1 MQKIHWIEKTNKRK
15 ERQKKN
21 KVLGYKKKTS
31 KKNRKIKKSSLSSIG
46 SENKLIVNEKKENDL
61 LTQVIIICVY

>member
-1 MQKIHWIEKTNKRK
+1 MTYKT
-15 ERQKKN
+15 
-21 KVLGYKKKTS
+21 VS
-31 KKNRKIKKSSLSSIG
+31 IMKNRKIKKSSLSSIG